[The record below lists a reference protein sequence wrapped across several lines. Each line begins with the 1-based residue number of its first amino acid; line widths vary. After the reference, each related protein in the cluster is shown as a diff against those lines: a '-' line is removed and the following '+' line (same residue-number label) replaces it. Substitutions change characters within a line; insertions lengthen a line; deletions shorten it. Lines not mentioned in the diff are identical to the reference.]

1 MKNNKK
7 ISVRVNDEI
16 TSREV
21 RVVYINQEGLELEG
35 EISGKILPLEEALE
49 YADKWD
55 TDLIE
60 IATDKNGVSICKL
73 MDLDKYLYQEKKKAK
88 AAKASQKKGDQKEIK
103 LGVDIA
109 DNDFATKEHHAREF
123 LLKGDNVKVTLQ
135 LRGRRKDSQ
144 VIKDQAMALVL
155 RFSDSLSDVGK
166 TSSMP
171 VWQGP
176 RLILQ
181 INPR

>member
-1 MKNNKK
+1 
-7 ISVRVNDEI
+7 VNDEEL
-16 TSREV
+16 SRSV
-21 RVVYINQEGLELEG
+21 
-35 EISGKILPLEEALE
+35 ISLREALDL
-49 YADKWD
+49 ADEND

-60 IATDKNGVSICKL
+60 IAADRNGVSICKL
-73 MDLDKYLYQEKKKAK
+73 IDLDKYLYQEKKKAK
-88 AAKASQKKGDQKEIK
+88 ALKASQKKSEQKEIK

-109 DNDFATKEHHAREF
+109 ENDFSTKERHAREF
-123 LLKGDNVKVTLQ
+123 LTKDDNVKVTLQ
-135 LRGRRKDSQ
+135 LRGRRRDSQ

-155 RFSDSLSDVGK
+155 RFSESLSDVGK

-181 INPR
+181 INPK